1 MAIFIA
7 LRASLVKMI
16 RLELAEGILP
26 LIYRNNDQVFD
37 QHDRK
42 NRADSM
48 HWGGFDFLET
58 MFYYIKAVFDLA

>member
-16 RLELAEGILP
+16 RLELAEGVLP

-37 QHDRK
+37 QQDGK

-48 HWGGFDFLET
+48 HWGGFDFLGT
-58 MFYYIKAVFDLA
+58 MLYYLKAVFDLA